1 MSEKYEIVKF
11 KNDEFELDVN
21 VDPKNETIWM
31 SKKDISI
38 LFETDRSVIS
48 KHITKIFKDEE

>member
-1 MSEKYEIVKF
+1 MYDVVKF

-31 SKKDISI
+31 SANEMAI
-38 LFETDRSVIS
+38 LF
-48 KHITKIFKDEE
+48 